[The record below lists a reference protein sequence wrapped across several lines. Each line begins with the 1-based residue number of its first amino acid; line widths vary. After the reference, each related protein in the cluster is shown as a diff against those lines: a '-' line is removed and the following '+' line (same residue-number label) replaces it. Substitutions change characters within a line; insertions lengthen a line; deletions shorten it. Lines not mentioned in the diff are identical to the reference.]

1 MGAFGESWARKGTLW
16 LESVPSFN
24 LASPNKYP
32 DIGVRLAFFEG
43 ENPFK
48 PKPTE

>member
-1 MGAFGESWARKGTLW
+1 MGVFGESWARKGTLW
-16 LESVPSFN
+16 LGPDPSFD

-48 PKPTE
+48 ANAQ